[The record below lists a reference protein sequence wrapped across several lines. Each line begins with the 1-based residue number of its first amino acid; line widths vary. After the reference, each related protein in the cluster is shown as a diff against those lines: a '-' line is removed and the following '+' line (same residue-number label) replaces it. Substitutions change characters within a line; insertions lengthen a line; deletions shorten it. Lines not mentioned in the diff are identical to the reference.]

1 MPIKYRLNLKVLRF
15 LALTV
20 ITLLI
25 FCQTP
30 AWGTIGIAEWEIST
44 PGGNK
49 IGNNDGLPSNVHTAI
64 YRDYSTIYV
73 KSVQEY
79 GFYEGVII
87 GKAEKS
93 FFWFNE
99 KTKEVNYFST
109 QEQLCSKVKAKGLKL
124 SSIYSFSQWLHYFIR
139 YSLYFLIPFIILFTI
154 HQRIQQQVALP
165 NQVKTILKSPAFALQ
180 LYAASAGIN
189 FVLLFVFTLTN
200 HNADFLS
207 FMFLEP
213 FGLILLSCILK
224 FLWLLA
230 QIALKL
236 VSPIETFYIKSS
248 ALNRGVTI
256 LLTSLLNFIIFV
268 GIFVAG
274 LSLTFSIWEAP
285 FVSVRY
291 FSCQLS

>member
-87 GKAEKS
+87 GKAEHS
-93 FFWFNE
+93 FFLFNE

-124 SSIYSFSQWLHYFIR
+124 SSIYSFSQWIYYFIR
-139 YSLYFLIPFIILFTI
+139 YSLYFLIPFIILFII
-154 HQRIQQQVALP
+154 HQQRQQQVALP
-165 NQVKTILKSPAFALQ
+165 NQVKTILKNKAFAWQ
-180 LYAASAGIN
+180 LYCASVGIN
-189 FVLLFVFTLTN
+189 FVLLFVFIMTN
-200 HNADFLS
+200 PKADFIS
-207 FMFLEP
+207 FIF
-213 FGLILLSCILK
+213 FFCTYRIYFI
-224 FLWLLA
+224 
-230 QIALKL
+230 KL
-236 VSPIETFYIKSS
+236 YFVFFVDARS
-248 ALNRGVTI
+248 N
-256 LLTSLLNFIIFV
+256 NFKV
-268 GIFVAG
+268 
-274 LSLTFSIWEAP
+274 
-285 FVSVRY
+285 
-291 FSCQLS
+291 SCQN